1 MKREA
6 RCWGVIPAAGVG
18 SRMAAAVPKQHL
30 EVGGKSLLQHSLD
43 ALLAIAAVESVV
55 VALGVNDSRVST
67 LRGLPRLHL
76 AVGGARRADSVL
88 AALRVLQEFAD
99 QDDWVLVHDAA
110 RPCLSPADGG
120 RLVATVLA
128 SGTGALLAEPVV
140 DTIKRVDGGGRV
152 LETVDRSELWRAQ
165 TPQMFRLGE
174 LLAALELALAAGVA
188 ITDEASAMEWAGHPV
203 AVVPGSS
210 RNLKVTLP
218 EDLALAAF
226 YLGKPIT
233 G

>member
-1 MKREA
+1 MKPEV

-18 SRMAAAVPKQHL
+18 ARMAASIPKQHL
-30 EVGGKSLLQHSLD
+30 EVMGKTLLQHSLD
-43 ALLAIAAVESVV
+43 ALLAVAAVDSVV
-55 VALGVNDSRVST
+55 VALEANDPRASALRAWPRV
-67 LRGLPRLHL
+67 HL
-76 AVGGARRADSVL
+76 AVGGVRRADSVL
-88 AALRVLQEFAD
+88 AALRSLQKIA
-99 QDDWVLVHDAA
+99 QRDDWVLVHDAA
-110 RPCLSPADGG
+110 RPCLSSADGE

-128 SGTGALLAEPVV
+128 SGTGGLLAEPVV
-140 DTIKRVDGGGRV
+140 DTIKRVAVDGRV

-174 LLAALELALAAGVA
+174 LTDALERALLAGAV
-188 ITDEASAMEWAGHPV
+188 ITDEASAMEWAGYPV
-203 AVVPGSS
+203 VVVPGSS
-210 RNLKVTLP
+210 RNLKVTVP

>member
-1 MKREA
+1 MRPEV

-18 SRMAAAVPKQHL
+18 ARMAASLPKQHL
-30 EVGGKSLLQHSLD
+30 EVMGKTVLQHSLD
-43 ALLAIAAVESVV
+43 ALLAVNAVDSVV
-55 VALGVNDSRVST
+55 VALGANDPRAPALRAQPRV
-67 LRGLPRLHL
+67 HL

-88 AALRVLQEFAD
+88 AALRALQKIA
-99 QDDWVLVHDAA
+99 QRDDWVLVHDGA
-110 RPCLSPADGG
+110 RPCLSPADGE

-128 SGTGALLAEPVV
+128 SGTGGLLAEPVV
-140 DTIKRVDGGGRV
+140 DTIKRVAVDGRV

-174 LLAALELALAAGVA
+174 LTDALERALLAGAV
-188 ITDEASAMEWAGHPV
+188 ITDEASAMEWAGYPV
-203 AVVPGSS
+203 MVVPGSS

-226 YLGKPIT
+226 YLGKPTT

>member
-1 MKREA
+1 MRPEP
-6 RCWGVIPAAGVG
+6 RCWGVIAAAGVG
-18 SRMAAAVPKQHL
+18 ARMAAAQPKQHMD
-30 EVGGKSLLQHSLD
+30 VAGKSLLQHSLD

-55 VALGVNDSRVST
+55 VALGPGDTRAST
-67 LRGLPRLHL
+67 LGALPRVRL
-76 AVGGARRADSVL
+76 ATGGARRAHSVL
-88 AALRVLQEFAD
+88 AALHALQEIAHE
-99 QDDWVLVHDAA
+99 DDWVLVHDAA
-110 RPCLSPADGG
+110 RPCLSPADGE

-128 SGTGALLAEPVV
+128 SGIGALLAEPVV
-140 DTIKRVDGGGRV
+140 DTIKRVAADGRV
-152 LETVDRSELWRAQ
+152 LGTLDRNELWRAQ

-174 LLAALELALAAGVA
+174 LADALGRALRAGTA

-210 RNLKVTLP
+210 RNLKVTVP

-226 YLGKPIT
+226 YLGESIT

>member
-1 MKREA
+1 MKRPA
-6 RCWGVIPAAGVG
+6 RCWGVMPAAGVG
-18 SRMAAAVPKQHL
+18 ARMAAAVPKQHL

-55 VALGVNDSRVST
+55 VALGPDDPRAAA
-67 LRGLPRLHL
+67 LRGWPRVRL

-88 AALRVLQEFAD
+88 AALHVLQEFAE

-110 RPCLSPADGG
+110 RPCLSPADGS

-140 DTIKRVDGGGRV
+140 DTIKRVDGGGKV
-152 LETVDRSELWRAQ
+152 LGTVDRSELWRAQ

-174 LLAALELALAAGVA
+174 LTDVLERALRAGAV
-188 ITDEASAMEWAGHPV
+188 ITDEASAMEWAGYPV

-210 RNLKVTLP
+210 RNLKVTVP

>member
-1 MKREA
+1 MRPEV

-18 SRMAAAVPKQHL
+18 ARMAASLPKQHL
-30 EVGGKSLLQHSLD
+30 EVMGKTVLQHSLD
-43 ALLAIAAVESVV
+43 ALLAVNAVDSVV
-55 VALGVNDSRVST
+55 VALGANDPRAQALRAQPRV
-67 LRGLPRLHL
+67 HL

-88 AALRVLQEFAD
+88 AALRALQKIA
-99 QDDWVLVHDAA
+99 QRDDWVLVHDGA
-110 RPCLSPADGG
+110 RPCLSPADGE

-128 SGTGALLAEPVV
+128 SGTGGLLAEPVV
-140 DTIKRVDGGGRV
+140 DTIKRVAVDGRV

-174 LLAALELALAAGVA
+174 LTDALERALLAGAV
-188 ITDEASAMEWAGHPV
+188 ITDEASAMEWAGYPV
-203 AVVPGSS
+203 MVVPGSS

-226 YLGKPIT
+226 YLGKPTT

>member
-18 SRMAAAVPKQHL
+18 ARMAAAVPKQHL

-67 LRGLPRLHL
+67 LRGLPRVHL

-88 AALRVLQEFAD
+88 AALRVLQVFAE

-110 RPCLSPADGG
+110 RPCLAPADGG

-140 DTIKRVDGGGRV
+140 DTIKRVDGNGRV
-152 LETVDRSELWRAQ
+152 LGTVDRSELGRAQ

-174 LLAALELALAAGVA
+174 LLGALELALAAGVA
-188 ITDEASAMEWAGHPV
+188 ITDEPSAMEWAGHPV
-203 AVVPGSS
+203 VVVPGSS
-210 RNLKVTLP
+210 RNLKVTVP

>member
-18 SRMAAAVPKQHL
+18 ARMAASLPKQHL
-30 EVGGKSLLQHSLD
+30 QVVGKSLLQHSID

-55 VALGVNDSRVST
+55 VALRADDPRASALRAVPRV
-67 LRGLPRLHL
+67 RL

-88 AALRVLQEFAD
+88 AALRLLQEIA
-99 QDDWVLVHDAA
+99 QPDDWVLVHDAA
-110 RPCLSPADGG
+110 RPCLSPADGE
-120 RLVATVLA
+120 RLVAAVLA

-140 DTIKRVDGGGRV
+140 DTLKRVAADGRV
-152 LETVDRSELWRAQ
+152 LGTVDRSELWRAQ

-174 LLAALELALAAGVA
+174 LADALERALRAGAA

-210 RNLKVTLP
+210 RNLKVTVP
-218 EDLALAAF
+218 EDLALAEF
-226 YLGKPIT
+226 YLGEPIT